1 MQKQLRDEQLSRFLC
16 LLLRH
21 KPQIAGLS
29 LDEAGWVSLPE
40 FVAAVDR
47 RWTRCQVTESDIRR
61 IVAADLKMR
70 YEIDL
75 HHAPPRIRATYGHSL
90 PVAVTYPEITP
101 PDQLYHG
108 TARRFVPKILA
119 HGLLPMGRQSVHLT
133 DNIADALAVGKRRD
147 PRPAIIVVE
156 AAALAAHGARF
167 QRTPG
172 GLYLVA
178 RVPPEFLR
186 ESLRA

>member
-1 MQKQLRDEQLSRFLC
+1 M
-16 LLLRH
+16 LRH
-21 KPQIAGLS
+21 KPQAAGLS
-29 LDEAGWVSLPE
+29 LDAAGWVSLPD

-47 RWTRCQVTESDIRR
+47 CWIRKQVTETDIRR
-61 IVAADLKMR
+61 IVDTDLKTR
-70 YEIDL
+70 YEIDP
-75 HHAPPRIRATYGHSL
+75 HCSPPRIRATYGHSL
-90 PVAVTYPEITP
+90 PVAITYPEVRP

-108 TARRFVPKILA
+108 TARRFVHKILT

-133 DNIADALAVGKRRD
+133 DNIADALAVGKRRN
-147 PRPAIIVVE
+147 PKPAILIVE
-156 AAALAAHGARF
+156 AGALAAHGARF

-186 ESLRA
+186 ESLRT